1 MDYNQ
6 QRVQRDDLHL
16 LTQHS
21 NLSTTI
27 VEEVLTRDV
36 YAKRS
41 DWQKFLQIMT
51 LTLGVGFTV
60 TGIIFFFAYNWQD
73 LHKFVKLGIISTLL
87 IASIV
92 ITLIPSIKDWIKHI
106 VITGASMLVGALF
119 AVFGQIYQ
127 TGANAYDF
135 FLVWSLFIT
144 IWVFVS
150 NFPPLT
156 LLYVALLNTTI
167 ILYEAQV
174 ASGWTT
180 ENLFIVLCLLNSI
193 VFAGVHL
200 FQHVN
205 HPLWFVQILALSI
218 VIYATIGTC
227 IGINNFDSSPSSI
240 LIFIL
245 TSILYTAGIYYSLKI
260 KKVQYLAMIG
270 CSILIILSTLFLQ
283 LSDGEMMFFFLF
295 VQNAAGI
302 AMLVSLLIS
311 LQKKWSNENK

>member
-180 ENLFIVLCLLNSI
+180 ENLFFVLCLLNSI
-193 VFAGVHL
+193 VFAGLHL
-200 FQHVN
+200 FKHVN
-205 HPLWFVQILALSI
+205 QPLWFVQILALSI

-283 LSDGEMMFFFLF
+283 LSDGEMLFFFLSF
-295 VQNAAGI
+295 RMQQE
-302 AMLVSLLIS
+302 LPCSYHS
-311 LQKKWSNENK
+311 